1 MLTLLLWLSPVILIA
16 VVVWNYRR
24 QAAAR
29 EAASNERLKALL
41 GKAAAQDAAQG
52 VVDVAPAATA
62 ANPVP
67 VSTAGAPV
75 QAAPAFTART
85 RLLPPPQTLL
95 YYLLKSSVPDHEVLA
110 MISVASIIDLPA
122 GVSGLE
128 REARQ
133 RRLAAVTLDF
143 VVCDKSFKA
152 VAVVHSGVHPGQTA
166 EALAYARTGC
176 ESAGL
181 RWVELAPDAPPTRD
195 ALRALVIGA

>member
-1 MLTLLLWLSPVILIA
+1 MLTLLLWLSPVILIG

-41 GKAAAQDAAQG
+41 GKAAGQDAAQG
-52 VVDVAPAATA
+52 VAPAATA

-67 VSTAGAPV
+67 VSTAGAPM
-75 QAAPAFTART
+75 QAVPAFTARE

-133 RRLAAVTLDF
+133 RRLAAVTVDF
-143 VVCDKSFKA
+143 VVCDKSFRA
-152 VAVVHSGVHPGQTA
+152 IAVVHSGVHPGQTA
-166 EALAYARTGC
+166 EALAYTRTSC

-181 RWVELAPDAPPTRD
+181 RWVEVAPDVPPTRD

>member
-1 MLTLLLWLSPVILIA
+1 MLTWLLWLSPVVFIA
-16 VVVWNYRR
+16 VIVWNYRR

-41 GKAAAQDAAQG
+41 DKAAAKDA
-52 VVDVAPAATA
+52 VEVAPAAIASTPA
-62 ANPVP
+62 PVL
-67 VSTAGAPV
+67 TAGAPA
-75 QAAPAFTART
+75 QAAPAFTARA

-95 YYLLKSSVPDHEVLA
+95 YYLLKSSVPDYEVLT

-133 RRLAAVTLDF
+133 RRLAAVTVDF

-176 ESAGL
+176 ESARL
-181 RWVELAPDAPPTRD
+181 RWVDVAADAPPSRD
-195 ALRALVIGA
+195 ALRELVIGS

>member
-1 MLTLLLWLSPVILIA
+1 MLTWLLWLSPVVFIA
-16 VVVWNYRR
+16 VIVWNYRR

-41 GKAAAQDAAQG
+41 GKVAAPDAA
-52 VVDVAPAATA
+52 DVAPAVIASTPA
-62 ANPVP
+62 PV
-67 VSTAGAPV
+67 VTAGVAP
-75 QAAPAFTART
+75 QSALAFTARA

-95 YYLLKSSVPDHEVLA
+95 YYLLKSSLPIHEVLA
-110 MISVASIIDLPA
+110 MVSAASIIDLPA

-133 RRLAAVTLDF
+133 RRLAAVMVDF

-152 VAVVHSGVHPGQTA
+152 ITVVHSGVHPGQTA
-166 EALAYARTGC
+166 EALAYARAGC

-181 RWVELAPDAPPTRD
+181 RWVEVAADAPPKRES
-195 ALRALVIGA
+195 LRELVLGA